1 MPITSKKFKGR
12 SSAMAT
18 MMYNTADKL
27 SGTAR
32 QRAIRKADDFVRYIN
47 TELNKPGSVPKV
59 RKKRGGK
66 IQK

>member
-1 MPITSKKFKGR
+1 M
-12 SSAMAT
+12 
-18 MMYNTADKL
+18 

-66 IQK
+66 IKK